1 MARALQCPDC
11 GHREPLDNVV
21 DFDQFRCHG
30 CGRALKVPTELRAAG
45 ESGDERSASPVPATP
60 TPATPTPATP
70 TPPTEVVA
78 GSEESGSNAVESP
91 AASGTQTRV
100 LARASET
107 DLLPNA
113 TSPSGDRPLSRVERA
128 ARVAATPRERLP
140 LAARLAVW
148 VLWLPIGLGFTYL
161 VAIKLDWITQDD
173 LIETVG
179 EVTWDRFMP
188 IARII
193 PLAALLVALLVH
205 GTNVALERWFGNR
218 RRKRITSPVAAEPK

>member
-30 CGRALKVPTELRAAG
+30 CGRALKVPVELRQAQGADATDLAG
-45 ESGDERSASPVPATP
+45 PAMP
-60 TPATPTPATP
+60 P
-70 TPPTEVVA
+70 TPPE
-78 GSEESGSNAVESP
+78 P
-91 AASGTQTRV
+91 ADDPVPTRV

-107 DLLPNA
+107 DLIPGGA
-113 TSPSGDRPLSRVERA
+113 SPETRSRSRVERA
-128 ARVAATPRERLP
+128 AQAATAPGERLP

-148 VLWLPIGLGFTYL
+148 VLWLPLGLGFTYL
-161 VAIKLDWITQDD
+161 LALKLDWITQDD

-193 PLAALLVALLVH
+193 PLAALLVAVLVH
-205 GTNVALERWFGNR
+205 VTITGLERWLGNR
-218 RRKRITSPVAAEPK
+218 RRTRVTSPVAPGST

>member
-30 CGRALKVPTELRAAG
+30 CGRALKVPTELRASAESAAPG
-45 ESGDERSASPVPATP
+45 EPGPEPVSTSTPSA
-60 TPATPTPATP
+60 
-70 TPPTEVVA
+70 PTEA
-78 GSEESGSNAVESP
+78 GTEPWLPRTNRAETEALQG
-91 AASGTQTRV
+91 GQTRV
-100 LARASET
+100 LARAGES
-107 DLLPNA
+107 DLLPGQ
-113 TSPSGDRPLSRVERA
+113 PSTPAERPLSRVERA
-128 ARVAATPRERLP
+128 ARDAATPRQRLP

-148 VLWLPIGLGFTYL
+148 VLWLPLGLGFTYL
-161 VAIKLDWITQDD
+161 LAIKLDWITQDD

-188 IARII
+188 IARVI

-205 GTNVALERWFGNR
+205 GTNVGLERWFGNR
-218 RRKRITSPVAAEPK
+218 RRKPITSPGASELR